1 VRAAALVSI
10 GLCCIASARTPA
22 ERLKDQH
29 LEAVH
34 SQIVEWKRTRASFSA
49 EGVYQD
55 YRAVF
60 LPEPAAPQILVG
72 PAQNAGVRVV
82 FGAASMGQLDGVLF
96 LHAPAADFKGTDIS
110 GSPPEEDPQRLAAKF
125 KQHPDEAFGSDD
137 HAPREPSSDQGVLFA
152 RTHLPPPKVTKDLTE
167 AYTAAF
173 RHATTH
179 ILATELTPAAIQAS
193 LDGGHAYVAHDWLCD
208 PTGMAFFAQSYFGVF
223 DIGDTVVHN
232 PLTGAVTISARVP
245 VPATIRLLRDN
256 MVVAEA
262 HDWKLDYLVRDT
274 GAYRL
279 EALLSIDG
287 EERPWIVTNPITV
300 GPPTNVTLPTAQ
312 ISPSVELLAGLSYTD
327 GAPADA
333 DKHKLDLYLPRD
345 KENFPVL
352 VFLHGGSWKAGDRS
366 QYVALG
372 DRLARAGI
380 GVAIPSYRLMPQNPH
395 PAQIEDV
402 AAAFAWVAQNISQH
416 GGDRSRIY
424 LAGHSAGAHLAA
436 LLALDE
442 KYLGKF
448 GLPRTTIRG
457 VIAMSGIYNVDKLDT
472 FLVANDKNAEGDK
485 GDKHDAS
492 PAAHAHSG
500 APPFL
505 ISYCQWDYFGLPKQ
519 ARDFTLTLKKNFVAV
534 ELLYVPGENHIS
546 EVISL
551 VQDHGLLIDTILR
564 FVNNQ

>member
-10 GLCCIASARTPA
+10 GLCCIVSARTPT
-22 ERLKDQH
+22 ERLKDDR

-60 LPEPAAPQILVG
+60 LPEPAAPQILVA

-82 FGAASMGQLDGVLF
+82 FGAATKGSMDGILF
-96 LHAPAADFKGTDIS
+96 LHAPDAHFKGTDIF
-110 GSPPEEDPQRLAAKF
+110 GSPPEEDPQRLPSKF
-125 KQHPDEAFGSDD
+125 KQRPDEAFGSDD
-137 HAPREPSSDQGVLFA
+137 HAPVEPLPDQGVLFA
-152 RTHLPPPKVTKDLTE
+152 RTHLPSAKVTKDPTD

-173 RHATTH
+173 RHTTTH
-179 ILATELTPAAIQAS
+179 ILATELTPAAVQAS
-193 LDGGHAYVAHDWLCD
+193 LTAGHAYVAHDWLCD

-223 DIGDTVVHN
+223 DIGDTVAYN
-232 PLTGAVTISARVP
+232 PLAGAVTISARLP

-287 EERPWIVTNPITV
+287 EERSWIVTNPITV
-300 GPPTNVTLPTAQ
+300 GPPTNMTLPTAQ

-327 GAPADA
+327 GAPAEA

-352 VFLHGGSWKAGDRS
+352 VFLHGGSWKTGDRS

-416 GGDRSRIY
+416 GGDGSRIY

-448 GLPRTTIRG
+448 GLPRTSIRG

-472 FLVANDKNAEGDK
+472 FLVASDK

-492 PAAHAHSG
+492 PSAHAHSG

-546 EVISL
+546 EVLSL